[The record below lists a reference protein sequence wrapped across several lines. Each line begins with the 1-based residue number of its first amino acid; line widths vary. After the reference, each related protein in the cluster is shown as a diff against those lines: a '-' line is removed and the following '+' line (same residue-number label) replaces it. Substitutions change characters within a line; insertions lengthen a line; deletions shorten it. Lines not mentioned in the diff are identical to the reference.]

1 MPAAYDGGS
10 QGPGLV
16 LSIDKRQLDMT
27 VEVKVL
33 AWYTYKNVRQLDMI
47 VEVQILAWYT
57 YKNVRDLDFHR
68 HMQLAF
74 VYAQ

>member
-1 MPAAYDGGS
+1 MTAAYDGGS

-33 AWYTYKNVRQLDMI
+33 AWYTYKNVRQLDMT
-47 VEVQILAWYT
+47 VEVKVLAW
-57 YKNVRDLDFHR
+57 
-68 HMQLAF
+68 
-74 VYAQ
+74 